1 MALGGQDISVTL
13 ERTGGL
19 ADLTAVIT
27 LPDASGGLTEVEHDD
42 TLFGDGTTTDPLGVS
57 AHDVLEQFAE
67 SVQYFTD
74 STSLNTGNFAAK
86 GPRFTTGNY
95 EFHVTAV
102 EMEYNPGNVEY
113 FARIIQL
120 NDTNLGIAAVLGST
134 PHYQDTGTYIT
145 KKMKFRPSV
154 RIPANSRIAIL
165 LIRRHAGA
173 SDIVLGSESSNSPET
188 SFPLASTDWVHE
200 GNVRL
205 NSVNPVAGEFV
216 GNFSN
221 SNVAGNCKIY
231 YTHPFSQYLP
241 EGSVGASNID
251 SGNATS
257 GQVLTADGSAGATWE
272 DSGGGTLTVADIPN
286 LPASKTTSGRF
297 DKDRIAWT
305 GSQTA
310 YDVLTPDSNTIYL
323 ITS

>member
-27 LPDASGGLTEVEHDD
+27 LPDASGGLTGVDHDD
-42 TLFGDGTTTDPLGVS
+42 TLFGGGTATDPLGVS

-95 EFHVTAV
+95 DFHVTAV

-145 KKMKFRPSV
+145 KKMKFGPVSEYRP
-154 RIPANSRIAIL
+154 
-165 LIRRHAGA
+165 
-173 SDIVLGSESSNSPET
+173 
-188 SFPLASTDWVHE
+188 
-200 GNVRL
+200 
-205 NSVNPVAGEFV
+205 
-216 GNFSN
+216 
-221 SNVAGNCKIY
+221 
-231 YTHPFSQYLP
+231 
-241 EGSVGASNID
+241 
-251 SGNATS
+251 
-257 GQVLTADGSAGATWE
+257 
-272 DSGGGTLTVADIPN
+272 
-286 LPASKTTSGRF
+286 
-297 DKDRIAWT
+297 
-305 GSQTA
+305 
-310 YDVLTPDSNTIYL
+310 TPG
-323 ITS
+323 